1 MRLVKWTDEDGFLR
15 HARVR
20 DDDRDEDAQSIGI
33 PADPPDLGELDW
45 RAIQREL
52 HNELAER
59 GLFTWRDVQRA
70 QNAVSSAVRR
80 VVTKRIIELYKLQEV
95 D

>member
-1 MRLVKWTDEDGFLR
+1 LRLVKWTDETGFLR
-15 HARVR
+15 QARVR
-20 DDDRDEDAQSIGI
+20 DDDRDEDAPRIGI
-33 PADPPDLGELDW
+33 PSDPPDLGQLDW
-45 RAIQREL
+45 HAIEREL

-80 VVTKRIIELYKLQEV
+80 IVTKRIIELYKTEV
-95 D
+95 LE